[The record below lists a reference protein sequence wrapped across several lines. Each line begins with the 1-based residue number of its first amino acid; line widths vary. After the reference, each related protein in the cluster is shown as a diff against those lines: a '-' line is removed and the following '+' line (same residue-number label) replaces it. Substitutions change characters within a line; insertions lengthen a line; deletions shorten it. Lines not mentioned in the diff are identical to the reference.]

1 VNEELS
7 QGETSLDVSE
17 TPTEEK
23 PQHRPEES
31 NTDETPVIK
40 KVHQEDII
48 LSVGGVHVTEKSQP
62 EVLYDVN
69 KSSSTELSSESEEL
83 YDANENSGSRWV
95 QKVRKVQKVQM
106 ARSRS
111 LEAPTKNATTP
122 NHSGKPVTFGEVIA
136 NVLYGAPW
144 PTSQANS
151 KCAND
156 MKLYNLHMQNFT
168 LWAAKSK

>member
-1 VNEELS
+1 VSEELS

-17 TPTEEK
+17 TPTDEK
-23 PQHRPEES
+23 LQHRPEES
-31 NTDETPVIK
+31 NTEETPVIK
-40 KVHQEDII
+40 KLHQGDIT
-48 LSVGGVHVTEKSQP
+48 LSVDDVHVTEKSQP

-69 KSSSTELSSESEEL
+69 KSSSTELSSESEES

-95 QKVRKVQKVQM
+95 QKVQKVQKIQM

-111 LEAPTKNATTP
+111 LEAPPKNTTTQ
-122 NHSGKPVTFGEVIA
+122 NHPEKLITFGQVIA
-136 NVLYGAPW
+136 NVLYGTPW

-156 MKLYNLHMQNFT
+156 MRLYNLHIQNFT